1 MTTAIGAG
9 ASLMIR
15 VGALMCVA
23 FGILLL
29 ISAAA
34 MAQDVVAVTPTGPA
48 PVPDVPT
55 VTLVLQGVAAAFL
68 VVLLAVIVWRASM
81 LDLWMHSRL
90 DLHGMAAALMED
102 EMRKRGL
109 VVDRAVPPAAP
120 EPTLEPIEDPWA
132 AEADKVAPPPP
143 PMPAPRRVQSTKS
156 AKAMASDLSPFT
168 ARKKGS
174 VMQ

>member
-23 FGILLL
+23 FGLLLL

-34 MAQDVVAVTPTGPA
+34 MADTIQVTPTGPA

-55 VTLVLQGVAAAFL
+55 ITLLRDGAIMAAL
-68 VVLLAVIVWRASM
+68 VVLVAVVVWRASM

-102 EMRKRGL
+102 EMQKRGL
-109 VVDRAVPPAAP
+109 IVERTVPKVAPTP
-120 EPTLEPIEDPWA
+120 EPTLEPLEDPWA

-143 PMPAPRRVQSTKS
+143 PMPAPRRVTPS
-156 AKAMASDLSPFT
+156 AKTVAHTFAP
-168 ARKKGS
+168 RKKGA
-174 VMQ
+174 VIQ

>member
-1 MTTAIGAG
+1 MTTVLGAS

-15 VGALMCVA
+15 VGALTLVA
-23 FGILLL
+23 LGILLL

-34 MAQDVVAVTPTGPA
+34 MADTIAVTPTGPA

-55 VTLVLQGVAAAFL
+55 ITLLRDGAIMIVL
-68 VVLLAVIVWRASM
+68 VVLAGVVVWRASM

-102 EMRKRGL
+102 EMQKRGL
-109 VVDRAVPPAAP
+109 IVDRAAPAPAKA

-132 AEADKVAPPPP
+132 AEADKIAPPP
-143 PMPAPRRVQSTKS
+143 PMPAPRRVQKS
-156 AKAMASDLSPFT
+156 PKAMASDLSPFT
-168 ARKKGS
+168 ARGRRAETK
-174 VMQ
+174 Q